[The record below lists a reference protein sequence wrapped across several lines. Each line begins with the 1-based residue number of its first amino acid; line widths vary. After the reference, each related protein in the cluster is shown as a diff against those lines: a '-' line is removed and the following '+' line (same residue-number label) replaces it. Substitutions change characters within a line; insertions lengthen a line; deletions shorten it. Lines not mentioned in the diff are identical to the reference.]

1 MDARVCACEIGN
13 GDREL
18 VEGTIPALTISMD
31 GSMARKAMLAPALLT
46 RAAVPVVAIRAVVGC
61 ARGDGFLC
69 VRAEEL

>member
-1 MDARVCACEIGN
+1 MLV
-13 GDREL
+13 
-18 VEGTIPALTISMD
+18 VEGSIPALTISMD

-46 RAAVPVVAIRAVVGC
+46 GPAVPVVAIRAVVGC